1 MKEGSLCSFSSWEPS
16 KKEGCYYRQAL
27 ILNVPEVMILMKIL
41 LLLLLLLEVMES
53 IALEELMMNSH
64 RLEV

>member
-41 LLLLLLLEVMES
+41 LLLEVMES

-64 RLEV
+64 RLEA

>member
-41 LLLLLLLEVMES
+41 LLLEVMES
-53 IALEELMMNSH
+53 IALEELMMNFH
-64 RLEV
+64 RLEA

>member
-41 LLLLLLLEVMES
+41 LLEVMES
-53 IALEELMMNSH
+53 IALEELMMNFH
-64 RLEV
+64 RLEA